1 MGRTSARCP
10 IPRFSDVGAKSV
22 TAKIIGV
29 LLLFGASL
37 LAQST
42 TVIISDSN
50 GNQTTGTITNGN
62 VFFHDSQGNIAFG
75 TIKNGNVFLNTSNG
89 QTTFGTIRDGSVL
102 LTDQKGITTGTIRNG
117 NIFLSNSDGS
127 TTTGSYDKNGNVLT
141 STSPSSEQ
149 QQRDME
155 QQQRQQQL
163 NLEQQQQKQQEDYE
177 AGATVGRAIGNGIA
191 NGLANHRINS
201 FCKAYPTATYLTAD
215 AINID
220 CPKAT
225 FTGWEQEQIDTFCA
239 DNPGRGIGFGKHM
252 VTCVTPPS
260 TPNLKWA
267 AWEINAWRW
276 DFRNQGN
283 KVMAASSLTSDQISK
298 SWDYWRGVYCRLSP
312 PGAAYKSLDGKKQRC
327 D

>member
-1 MGRTSARCP
+1 
-10 IPRFSDVGAKSV
+10 V
-22 TAKIIGV
+22 KIVGV

-50 GNQTTGTITNGN
+50 GNQTTGTLTNGN
-62 VFFHDSQGNIAFG
+62 VFFHDSQGSITFG
-75 TIKNGNVFLNTSNG
+75 TIKNGNVFLNTSKG
-89 QTTFGTIRDGSVL
+89 QTTFGTIRDGSVF

-127 TTTGSYDKNGNVLT
+127 ITTGTYDKNGNIIT
-141 STSPSSEQ
+141 STSPSSQQQQQNVEQ
-149 QQRDME
+149 QQLK
-155 QQQRQQQL
+155 QQQ
-163 NLEQQQQKQQEDYE
+163 DYE
-177 AGATVGRAIGNGIA
+177 AGAAVGRVIGDGIA

-201 FCKAYPTATYLTAD
+201 FCKAYPTATYLTSD
-215 AINID
+215 GINID

-225 FTGWEQEQIDTFCA
+225 FTSWEQEQIDAFCA

-252 VTCVTPPS
+252 VTCDTPTS

-267 AWEINAWRW
+267 AWAIKQWRW
-276 DFRNQGN
+276 DFKNQGN
-283 KVMAASSLTSDQISK
+283 KVVVASSLTSDQIRK
-298 SWDYWRGVYCRLSP
+298 NWDYWRGVYCRLSP
-312 PGAAYKSLDGKKQRC
+312 PGTTYKDLDDKKQRC